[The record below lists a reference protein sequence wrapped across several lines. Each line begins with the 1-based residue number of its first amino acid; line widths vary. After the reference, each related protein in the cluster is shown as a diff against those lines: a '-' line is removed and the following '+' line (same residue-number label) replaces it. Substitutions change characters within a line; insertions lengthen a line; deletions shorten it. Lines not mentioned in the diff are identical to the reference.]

1 MTITK
6 NPVTVFPKKPD
17 DLVQPAQPSPLY
29 EFLLLVD
36 PPDDWVFLGVRFGGI
51 NENRT
56 MKMTQMLVLMKHYFW
71 GMHWEEIKQ
80 TAKTIRKA
88 HNLKDLTRKL
98 YKLFYYMQEIH
109 RPNTWADLLNLDRD
123 TGPRLLRYDLNPR
136 PPPLSR
142 WFGTQPND
150 QTVILPAYIRP
161 QDAPLD
167 LPDRLL
173 QQYLYSADSFKELSV
188 PQLAIQQSPNNTQ
201 LLSNF
206 TFTAAPSLPAP
217 PPSQEE
223 QDLVMEDNLLQF
235 LHCEQIPSAAI
246 EQRDA
251 SGPETSPKR
260 RKRNLSPSAPH
271 YRGLTE
277 LHVPVLRD
285 PVYAARRKTLELTWT
300 PGLEPENFAPPF
312 GEPQLGPVIPTG
324 QPVYPNRVVSEAVE
338 KALMKIVYSDLD
350 RDPTV
355 PSRTEPTKYLTA
367 HFFSDLLY
375 LKVGAFNTTAN
386 VRLSPLTFEWDPN
399 GVVFPLRGRGPVWN
413 ENSCAADCVIMAG
426 MLLDA
431 GCTRIDRANNRAAE
445 FTENEKS
452 FIEATNVPWDT
463 FDDKMSMRVRDEFL
477 QRFIDSQLHLRMG
490 KPLPPWA
497 VWSQVTKNF
506 AQFRYHHIER
516 VTPCQCEKSQP
527 FINSHQGSCILPGY
541 RKGDDKG
548 VSAATLIERC
558 FYSRKSFPCK
568 RCGHPL
574 GVTGERKIGQ
584 LPLRLVMTFDQ
595 KTRLRNHTQ
604 HLKFRY
610 IDYKDKKQ
618 VAHYRWLGG
627 VYNNEEHARVY
638 WTDAKLGEDTGG
650 DIMMYDSQLTQGV
663 LFGGIPAFKAE
674 DRVPL
679 EWVNHRSIP
688 LLFYERVLD
697 PSRELL
703 ATAHNSIYDMGN
715 ILGRNQNILEEH
727 VPWAPSTPRQ
737 QHEPWDRVL
746 STTGERFT
754 DYNPSWALGS
764 SNLPASSLDT
774 ASKANVDPAANDL
787 TAIDQSHLDPSSY
800 SNTMPPNFDLS
811 AFIETSLTGEESAH
825 EISEDIP
832 KDHMFGSMLDGPDWL
847 SQLAEF
853 WPSGPPSQE
862 GALEFPDLP
871 TWDLP
876 KGNKRR
882 IKSDITMPD
891 ADDYM
896 PKDRSKDHV
905 ETLKAAVMAS
915 RGMNPKQRSGCIYMQ
930 ERQEFKTV
938 LRRAE
943 DQWWTAKKRNRKH
956 TLAQDLEAKQQ
967 RQERKI
973 KKDEIR
979 RARKKREAE
988 SKAETNLDKA
998 LTPTISSNPR
1008 PPSPVTLA
1016 PPTPV
1021 PPIVDRTIKIRR
1033 RSAIDN
1039 VGRRK
1044 QSAGV
1049 RKRRGVH
1056 DEHKTLEEE
1065 AKEVAGRVSAIDQ
1078 AEAQKLAL
1086 GDKRKAD
1093 KEPLGPD
1100 LVEMKKKR
1108 KLKVEDK
1115 RERKG
1120 KIKGK
1125 EDDPAWKPGD
1135 ETDSEADC

>member
-80 TAKTIRKA
+80 TAKTTRKV
-88 HNLKDLTRKL
+88 HSLKDLTRKL

-109 RPNTWADLLNLDRD
+109 RPKTWGDLLNLDRD

-150 QTVILPAYIRP
+150 RTVILPAYVRP
-161 QDAPLD
+161 QGAPLD
-167 LPDRLL
+167 LPDRFL
-173 QQYLYSADSFKELSV
+173 QQYLYSADSFDEPSV
-188 PQLAIQQSPNNTQ
+188 PQLAVQQSPTNTQ

-206 TFTAAPSLPAP
+206 IFTAGPSLPTS
-217 PPSQEE
+217 PPSEE
-223 QDLVMEDNLLQF
+223 RQDLVIENNLLQF
-235 LHCEQIPSAAI
+235 LEQSPSTSM

-251 SGPETSPKR
+251 PGTETSPKR
-260 RKRNLSPSAPH
+260 RKRNLSPDAPH
-271 YRGLTE
+271 YRGLTDS
-277 LHVPVLRD
+277 HAPALRD
-285 PVYAARRKTLELTWT
+285 PVYAARRRTLELTWS

-324 QPVYPNRVVSEAVE
+324 QPVYPNLVVSEAVE
-338 KALMKIVYSDLD
+338 KALMDIVYRDLD

-367 HFFSDLLY
+367 HSFSDMLY
-375 LKVGAFNTTAN
+375 LKIGAFNTTAN
-386 VRLSPLTFEWDPN
+386 VRLSPLTFEWDSN

-426 MLLDA
+426 LLLDA
-431 GCTRIDRANNRAAE
+431 GCTRIDRSNNRTAE
-445 FTENEKS
+445 FTDNEKS
-452 FIEATNVPWDT
+452 FIEITNVPWDT
-463 FDDKMSMRVRDEFL
+463 FDEKMSMRVRDEFL

-610 IDYKDKKQ
+610 IDYEDKKQ

-638 WTDAKLGEDTGG
+638 WTDAKRGEDTGG
-650 DIMMYDSQLTQGV
+650 DIMMYDSQLTQGA

-715 ILGRNQNILEEH
+715 ILGRNQNVLEEH

-754 DYNPSWALGS
+754 DYNPSWTLGS
-764 SNLPASSLDT
+764 SNLPVPNPDS
-774 ASKANVDPAANDL
+774 ASKANVDPAPIDP
-787 TAIDQSHLDPSSY
+787 TAIDEPNLDPSSY
-800 SNTMPPNFDLS
+800 SNDVPPNFDLS
-811 AFIETSLTGEESAH
+811 AFIEPSLTGEESAH

-832 KDHMFGSMLDGPDWL
+832 KDHMFGSMLDAPDWL
-847 SQLAEF
+847 SQLAEL
-853 WPSGPPSQE
+853 WPSGPPAQE

-876 KGNKRR
+876 RGNKRR

-891 ADDYM
+891 ADEYT
-896 PKDRSKDHV
+896 PKDRSKDRL
-905 ETLKAAVMAS
+905 ETLKATIMVS
-915 RGMNPKQRSGCIYMQ
+915 QCTDPKQRSECIEIQ
-930 ERQEFKTV
+930 DRQGLKRI
-938 LRRAE
+938 LRRVE

-979 RARKKREAE
+979 RARKKGEAE
-988 SKAETNLDKA
+988 TKAETNLSK
-998 LTPTISSNPR
+998 TFKPTIPANPQ
-1008 PPSPVTLA
+1008 

-1021 PPIVDRTIKIRR
+1021 LPFTPVPLAPQIPVPLIADRTIKVRR
-1033 RSAIDN
+1033 ISATEH
-1039 VGRRK
+1039 VG
-1044 QSAGV
+1044 G
-1049 RKRRGVH
+1049 RKRRDAHGE
-1056 DEHKTLEEE
+1056 DKTIEE
-1065 AKEVAGRVSAIDQ
+1065 AKEVAERVGAADQ
-1078 AEAQKLAL
+1078 AKAQRPAL
-1086 GDKRKAD
+1086 GDKREAD
-1093 KEPLGPD
+1093 KEPLRSES
-1100 LVEMKKKR
+1100 VEMKKKR
-1108 KLKVEDK
+1108 KLNVEDK
-1115 RERKG
+1115 RQRKG

-1125 EDDPAWKPGD
+1125 DDDPAWKPGD
-1135 ETDSEADC
+1135 QTDSEADC